1 MSQHPTNRDRARA
14 LRKNLT
20 DAEKRLWREL
30 RHVQLDGLKFRRQ
43 APIGPFIGDFVCF
56 ERKLIVELDGGQH
69 AERVAQDEARTTW
82 LASQGF
88 RVVRFWNCEV
98 FEDLDAVLQVIV
110 EALRSGREF
119 VRGRRG

>member
-1 MSQHPTNRDRARA
+1 
-14 LRKNLT
+14 
-20 DAEKRLWREL
+20 
-30 RHVQLDGLKFRRQ
+30 
-43 APIGPFIGDFVCF
+43 
-56 ERKLIVELDGGQH
+56 
-69 AERVAQDEARTTW
+69 